1 MEDMGGQKGSG
12 RRRGEDDPG
21 LTGEVDDGE
30 EVSGSERLADLEGE
44 GTEAGDSGGAH

>member
-1 MEDMGGQKGSG
+1 MEDLGGQKGSG

-44 GTEAGDSGGAH
+44 SAEACDSGGAH